1 MAYSNILKNVLT
13 AVVVTETV
21 LLASSL
27 LVIRDQNEVIKT
39 LEDVSNYYVYIL
51 DKNDVPLTK
60 YDLIALN
67 SIFSKTSVIEIEDD
81 DGLDE

>member
-21 LLASSL
+21 LLARSL

>member
-1 MAYSNILKNVLT
+1 MAYSNILRNVLT
-13 AVVVTETV
+13 AVVVTEAV
-21 LLASSL
+21 LLVRSL

-67 SIFSKTSVIEIEDD
+67 SIFSKTSVIKIEDD
-81 DGLDE
+81 AVLDE

>member
-1 MAYSNILKNVLT
+1 MAYSNILRNVLT
-13 AVVVTETV
+13 AVVVTEAV
-21 LLASSL
+21 LLARSL

-67 SIFSKTSVIEIEDD
+67 SMFSKTSVIEIEDD
-81 DGLDE
+81 EGLDE

>member
-1 MAYSNILKNVLT
+1 MAYSNILRNVLT
-13 AVVVTETV
+13 AVVVTEAV
-21 LLASSL
+21 LLVRSL

-67 SIFSKTSVIEIEDD
+67 SMFSKTSVIEIEDD
-81 DGLDE
+81 EGLDE

>member
-1 MAYSNILKNVLT
+1 MACNNILRNVLT
-13 AVVVTETV
+13 AVIVTETI
-21 LLASSL
+21 LLARSF
-27 LVIRDQNEVIKT
+27 LVVRDQNDVIKT

-67 SIFSKTSVIEIEDD
+67 SMFSKTSVIEIEDD
-81 DGLDE
+81 AGLDE